1 MPLLVNSLAVTRPTG
16 RLDAVDCINLPDSFY
31 HQTGEIAMHQDAY
44 HGIGCGSLDTDTRG
58 SGTG

>member
-1 MPLLVNSLAVTRPTG
+1 
-16 RLDAVDCINLPDSFY
+16 
-31 HQTGEIAMHQDAY
+31 MHQDAY